1 MYGQDDF
8 QLIEAKTDDVKVE
21 MSWRRDGQTMNP
33 HAVFSIADQTREQS
47 NSEYVTAIIGKNGTG
62 KSHLLT
68 SIVQTFIAIE
78 KFKSGSRRL
87 LSSLP
92 LSYLSYRLNGRLCI
106 VERLDPKRYRFA
118 VDSQDVAI
126 HFFPLP
132 QRVIALTISPFDKF
146 PVPRSLRNSVSPI
159 APSLYHYLGL
169 RDQFNKASMESLLFR
184 SLNNLFEEGSN
195 EALRRINI
203 GAIFSY
209 LELQPT
215 LTVIYR
221 LRIPFSI
228 RRLIGEGIQIDFS
241 KVITEYPQQKRI
253 AEVIEAGTS
262 QDELNHLLRYAIE
275 RTSQGVVRA
284 SANFS
289 GGGMLDETFHT
300 LQPLRRAG
308 FLTLS
313 GVEITQR
320 NGLVSD
326 LRRASSGQLSIVAS
340 LLSLSSVIVNGSL
353 VLIDEPELSLH
364 PEWQIDYVNLLT
376 RTFSRFKGCHFV
388 IATHSPM
395 VISELPNNA
404 QVIALDRED
413 LPPVEKMTGQSA
425 DYLLAE
431 VFGAPMHGNLYIRER
446 VVTAMRLIASGQA
459 KSVEFAAI
467 LSDLRKISVDMEEDD
482 PILGTIRR
490 LEDIAREA
498 GTEVR

>member
-1 MYGQDDF
+1 
-8 QLIEAKTDDVKVE
+8 
-21 MSWRRDGQTMNP
+21 
-33 HAVFSIADQTREQS
+33 
-47 NSEYVTAIIGKNGTG
+47 
-62 KSHLLT
+62 
-68 SIVQTFIAIE
+68 
-78 KFKSGSRRL
+78 
-87 LSSLP
+87 
-92 LSYLSYRLNGRLCI
+92 
-106 VERLDPKRYRFA
+106 
-118 VDSQDVAI
+118 
-126 HFFPLP
+126 
-132 QRVIALTISPFDKF
+132 
-146 PVPRSLRNSVSPI
+146 
-159 APSLYHYLGL
+159 
-169 RDQFNKASMESLLFR
+169 MESLLFR
-184 SLNNLFEEGSN
+184 SLNNLFEEGAN

-221 LRIPFSI
+221 LRIPFAI
-228 RRLIGEGIQIDFS
+228 RTLVDEDAPINFAE
-241 KVITEYPQQKRI
+241 VVTEYGQKKRI
-253 AEVIEAGTS
+253 SEVIEAGTS
-262 QDELNHLLRYAIE
+262 ENELSNLLRYAIE
-275 RTSQGVVRA
+275 RASHGVVRA
-284 SANFS
+284 SADFS
-289 GGGMLDETFHT
+289 SGGMLDETFHT

-376 RTFSRFKGCHFV
+376 RTFSRYKGCHFV

-395 VISELPNNA
+395 VISELPDNA

-431 VFGAPMHGNLYIRER
+431 VFGAPMQGNLYIRER

-459 KSVEFAAI
+459 RSVEFAAI
-467 LSDLRKISVDMEEDD
+467 LSDLKKISVDMEKDD

-490 LEDIAREA
+490 LEDVAREA